1 VTPKSVHIDAMRRV
15 VPYRM
20 RVQPYNRGEE
30 IMAISETFTEVADY
44 TARASGRP
52 IVFAVVAT
60 STAVWLLAGPV
71 FAFSDTWQ
79 LIANTST
86 NVITFLMVFV
96 IQNSQNRDTTAIQA
110 KLDELIR
117 ATEGHESLLGV
128 EERTQEEIE
137 RVKAERNQSR

>member
-1 VTPKSVHIDAMRRV
+1 MSIA
-15 VPYRM
+15 
-20 RVQPYNRGEE
+20 
-30 IMAISETFTEVADY
+30 ETFSAVADY
-44 TARASGRP
+44 TARVSGRP
-52 IVFAVVAT
+52 IVFAMVAA
-60 STAVWLLAGPV
+60 STAVWLLTGPV
-71 FAFSDTWQ
+71 FGFSDTWQ

-96 IQNSQNRDTTAIQA
+96 IQNSQNRDTAAVQA

-117 ATEGHESLLGV
+117 ATEGHEALVGV

>member
-1 VTPKSVHIDAMRRV
+1 
-15 VPYRM
+15 
-20 RVQPYNRGEE
+20 
-30 IMAISETFTEVADY
+30 MAISETFTEAADY

-52 IVFAVVAT
+52 IVFAMVAA
-60 STAVWLLAGPV
+60 STVVWLLAGPV

-86 NVITFLMVFV
+86 NIITFLMVFV
-96 IQNSQNRDTTAIQA
+96 IQNSQNRDTAAIQA

-117 ATEGHESLLGV
+117 ATEGHQSLLGV

-137 RVKAERNQSR
+137 RIKTERNQPR

>member
-1 VTPKSVHIDAMRRV
+1 MSVA
-15 VPYRM
+15 
-20 RVQPYNRGEE
+20 
-30 IMAISETFTEVADY
+30 ETFTEVADY

-52 IVFAVVAT
+52 IVFGVVAA

-86 NVITFLMVFV
+86 NAITFLMVFV
-96 IQNSQNRDTTAIQA
+96 IQNSQNRDSAAIQA

-117 ATEGHESLLGV
+117 SSQASKSLVGIESLT
-128 EERTQEEIE
+128 EKEIEEI
-137 RVKAERNQSR
+137 KAKRANAGDLGNRA

>member
-1 VTPKSVHIDAMRRV
+1 MS
-15 VPYRM
+15 
-20 RVQPYNRGEE
+20 
-30 IMAISETFTEVADY
+30 ISATFTEVADY

-52 IVFAVVAT
+52 IVFAVVAA

-71 FAFSDTWQ
+71 FAFADTWQ

-96 IQNSQNRDTTAIQA
+96 IQNSQNRDTAAIQA

-117 ATEGHESLLGV
+117 ATEGHESLVGV
-128 EERTQEEIE
+128 EKRTQEEIE